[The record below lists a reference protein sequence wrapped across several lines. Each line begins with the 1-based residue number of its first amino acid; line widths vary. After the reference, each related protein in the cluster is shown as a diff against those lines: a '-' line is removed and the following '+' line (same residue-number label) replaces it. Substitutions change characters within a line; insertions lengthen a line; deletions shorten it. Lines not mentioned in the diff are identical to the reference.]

1 MSECGELIARDALR
15 NSFQILLGDRNLTAK
30 PGVLADVVQIGRLL
44 GLGVQQLF
52 DAGSI
57 GGRPVLR
64 LCGPDGRGLHNKG
77 FTIRIEGVGHD
88 ERLE

>member
-1 MSECGELIARDALR
+1 MAGCGGLIASDTLR
-15 NSFQILLGDRNLTAK
+15 NSFQVLLGDRDLAAK
-30 PGVLADVVQIGRLL
+30 PGVLADVVQICRLL

-57 GGRPVLR
+57 GGRPIFILF
-64 LCGPDGRGLHNKG
+64 GPDGRSFNDKG